1 MTKDNKKANVQAEL
15 ERASQ
20 SLEAASALLDR
31 GLYADSIS
39 RAYYATLH
47 LLRALLFSRG
57 VEPKSHSGALHLFNV
72 ELVRT
77 GEVSG
82 SWNRL
87 LAGLQRSRELADYD
101 SAVLFSEE
109 EARAVLT
116 DARSFGDAAL
126 EYLRKGGWAK

>member
-1 MTKDNKKANVQAEL
+1 VTKDNKKANVQAEL